1 MNPQAEDL
9 LARFPG
15 PVSLTAS
22 RWILWFAPPLMAGL
36 LAFSVYLLVN
46 AIEARSSEVIYAGLA
61 VIVFSFF
68 SIRVLIR
75 LLPGHASLAL
85 DVSGFEVRNA
95 YERTFWLW
103 RNVSNFRVEV
113 PSDERLPDRVIF
125 DVVGKKPLRGSEG
138 GGSLPEGYRLKLADL
153 AALMNAWRER
163 ALTLPRAT
171 SVPHVGEHRGR
182 S

>member
-1 MNPQAEDL
+1 VPGYVKPGTTEL
-9 LARFPG
+9 VEIARPYKWVHEEYV
-15 PVSLTAS
+15 PTTYQM
-22 RWILWFAPPLMAGL
+22 IDPDP
-36 LAFSVYLLVN
+36 
-46 AIEARSSEVIYAGLA
+46 
-61 VIVFSFF
+61 
-68 SIRVLIR
+68 
-75 LLPGHASLAL
+75 AL

-125 DVVGKKPLRGSEG
+125 DVVGKKPLRGSAG